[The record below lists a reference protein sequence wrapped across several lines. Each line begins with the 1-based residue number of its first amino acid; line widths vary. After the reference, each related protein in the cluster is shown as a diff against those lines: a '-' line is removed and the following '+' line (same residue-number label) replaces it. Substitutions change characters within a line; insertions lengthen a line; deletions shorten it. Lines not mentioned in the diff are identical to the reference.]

1 MSIFGKRMA
10 EIRKERGISQK
21 ELAQLLNT
29 SISVISRYERGE
41 ITPSIEAGKNIAQQL
56 KYYCSLPP
64 GEAEEMDLFKDPEML
79 RRLREINQL
88 PEEDKRCILYNIDAV
103 LRDVKTRKAYA

>member
-1 MSIFGKRMA
+1 MGSSGR
-10 EIRKERGISQK
+10 
-21 ELAQLLNT
+21 LNL
-29 SISVISRYERGE
+29 IRGE
-41 ITPSIEAGKNIAQQL
+41 ITPWIEAGKNIAPQL
-56 KYYCSLPP
+56 NTTVAYLL

-79 RRLREINQL
+79 CRLREISQL